1 MAEKAQTQA
10 FAAIF
15 VITVY
20 NVLLGCLMV
29 GRFIPVL
36 TGMALSFAGMGVI
49 CGVATMVL
57 MPGEKPWRR
66 PKKRSYD
73 IPDCYD
79 IGLKEEA
86 DYWNERFRKDGLG

>member
-1 MAEKAQTQA
+1 MVEKAQTQA

-20 NVLLGCLMV
+20 NILLGCLMV
-29 GRFIPVL
+29 GRVIPVM
-36 TGMALSFAGMGVI
+36 TGMGLSFAGMGFI
-49 CGVATMVL
+49 CGLATMVL

-66 PKKRSYD
+66 PKKKSYD
-73 IPDCYD
+73 VPNNYD

-86 DYWNERFRKDGLG
+86 DYWNERMRKDGLG